1 MIGPHMRHAAVGLAL
16 ALGAR
21 GAHAQSASTEGDAIV
36 GTWLTSDSS
45 SKVQIVSS
53 GGTYSGTVVWLKAAT
68 AVDSKNSD
76 ASLRSRPVMGIAILS
91 GFSYKGSDVWE
102 GGKVYSPRRGNSYD
116 GVLTLNKDG
125 TLSVKAKS
133 GLGSKTVVWRRA

>member
-1 MIGPHMRHAAVGLAL
+1 
-16 ALGAR
+16 
-21 GAHAQSASTEGDAIV
+21 
-36 GTWLTSDSS
+36 
-45 SKVQIVSS
+45 
-53 GGTYSGTVVWLKAAT
+53 
-68 AVDSKNSD
+68 
-76 ASLRSRPVMGIAILS
+76 
-91 GFSYKGSDVWE
+91 VWE

>member
-1 MIGPHMRHAAVGLAL
+1 MIARLMLHAAVGLAL
-16 ALGAR
+16 VIGVR
-21 GAHAQSASTEGDAIV
+21 EVPAQSTASEGDAIV
-36 GTWLTSDSS
+36 GTWITSDSS
-45 SKVQIVSS
+45 SKVQVVSS
-53 GGTYSGTVVWLKAAT
+53 GGIYSGTVVWLKAAT

-76 ASLRSRPVMGIAILS
+76 PSLRSRPIMGIAILS

-102 GGKVYSPRRGNSYD
+102 GGKIYSPRRGNTYD